1 MKRVFVTWDVSR
13 FPFREDSMAGVQS
26 LLTRVGNVKRY
37 LVKALGLSI
46 VKMRCIA
53 AAEMNGLYSALVP
66 IQKQRGVIDG

>member
-1 MKRVFVTWDVSR
+1 
-13 FPFREDSMAGVQS
+13 MAGVQS

-53 AAEMNGLYSALVP
+53 GAEMNGLYSVLVQV
-66 IQKQRGVIDG
+66 QKQRGVIDG

>member
-1 MKRVFVTWDVSR
+1 
-13 FPFREDSMAGVQS
+13 MAGEQS

-53 AAEMNGLYSALVP
+53 AAEMNRLYSALVP
-66 IQKQRGVIDG
+66 VQKQRGLIDG

>member
-1 MKRVFVTWDVSR
+1 
-13 FPFREDSMAGVQS
+13 MAGVQS

-66 IQKQRGVIDG
+66 IQTQRGMIDG

>member
-1 MKRVFVTWDVSR
+1 
-13 FPFREDSMAGVQS
+13 MAGVQS

-53 AAEMNGLYSALVP
+53 AAEMNGLYFALVP
-66 IQKQRGVIDG
+66 ILKQRGLIDG

>member
-1 MKRVFVTWDVSR
+1 MKEMSVAWEANRY
-13 FPFREDSMAGVQS
+13 PFREDTMAGEQS

-66 IQKQRGVIDG
+66 IQKQRGVSDG